1 MHMDVCRVAANC
13 LCFLSEW
20 LAKRGWKSFISSAGQ
35 ASPQAQ
41 SQVCVK
47 CPWKGKGWGP
57 PSEPRACCCSLNAT
71 LRTQPQ
77 HVVACGGLQPFRNPW
92 LHVVYYPHGEGVRS
106 AVLESIS
113 RQPLS
118 SHVNMRNVVSPYCT
132 SFTTLTLES
141 IQQKPICSKA
151 FPSSVGART
160 LIDCQWAAGLAAS
173 PSCEHTQR
181 PSFWSCSRLGVGQEA
196 MLATLC
202 HSCTG
207 KSCCPP
213 RCAVRGSPGLAGRK
227 WFFRS
232 TERADFQIS
241 SNTNEHQASGLLSS
255 FLL

>member
-1 MHMDVCRVAANC
+1 M
-13 LCFLSEW
+13 
-20 LAKRGWKSFISSAGQ
+20 
-35 ASPQAQ
+35 
-41 SQVCVK
+41 K

-160 LIDCQWAAGLAAS
+160 LIDCQWAAGLAAG

-196 MLATLC
+196 MLATVSLL
-202 HSCTG
+202 H
-207 KSCCPP
+207 
-213 RCAVRGSPGLAGRK
+213 RK
-227 WFFRS
+227 
-232 TERADFQIS
+232 I
-241 SNTNEHQASGLLSS
+241 LLSS
-255 FLL
+255 AMCCAGFPRPGWEEMVLQEHRKGRFSNFKQHK